1 VKITKIYLAALS
13 SLCFGVWASAAELA
27 ALCGLEAGTRR
38 GAEAPEVETRPVIPA
53 WPCGTTID
61 VQKQVAFC
69 AAARSLGDRTHV
81 VASVYEMK
89 DT

>member
-1 VKITKIYLAALS
+1 MTS
-13 SLCFGVWASAAELA
+13 SLGFCVWVPAAELA

-38 GAEAPEVETRPVIPA
+38 GAGGPEMETRPVIPA
-53 WPCGTTID
+53 LTCGTTID